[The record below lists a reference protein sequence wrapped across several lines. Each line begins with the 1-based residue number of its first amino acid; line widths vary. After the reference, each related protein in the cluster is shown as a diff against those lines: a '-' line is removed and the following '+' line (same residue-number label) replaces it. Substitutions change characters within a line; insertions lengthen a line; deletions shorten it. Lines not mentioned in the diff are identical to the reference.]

1 MNDEQK
7 QLLQEMLA
15 KVHDS
20 LGHDI
25 SKESHTNRTQLDQI
39 QTSLEK
45 KPNSSTIKQEIFDG
59 NQTVDV
65 MTWLDSFCRIGVAK
79 TS

>member
-25 SKESHTNRTQLDQI
+25 FKESHANRTQLDQI

-45 KPNSSTIKQEIFDG
+45 KPNSSTIKLEIFDG

-65 MTWLDSFCRIGVAK
+65 MTWLDSFCCIGVAK